1 LRGADDIEDSVGPEI
16 LHTMLDRREIRC
28 AVTISTVRLADDERH
43 RLAFAAGELGEE
55 HAQRAVGDR
64 RDPLGFQ
71 LLADPRERVVV
82 GRLTGQV
89 GVGERHLERRVDPV
103 EIALGQPDELT
114 PEPQRLGVTSLQRD
128 DPRPGPVG
136 KRPLGIEL
144 RPGREIEGVGV
155 GLDDQRLGRA
165 LTDLDQVLDEHAE
178 RRAPITDVVLPD
190 HSVPEMLERAGE
202 RVPHHG
208 RAQVPDVHLLG
219 DVGRRV
225 VDDDDPRRI
234 ARDAE
239 HRVGPDGL
247 HRRRDP

>member
-1 LRGADDIEDSVGPEI
+1 VNSGRNTHNAPSEI
-16 LHTMLDRREIRC
+16 VAIP
-28 AVTISTVRLADDERH
+28 LASSSSQIP
-43 RLAFAAGELGEE
+43 GEG
-55 HAQRAVGDR
+55 
-64 RDPLGFQ
+64 
-71 LLADPRERVVV
+71 VVV
-82 GRLTGQV
+82 GRLAGQI

-103 EIALGQPDELT
+103 EIALGQADELA
-114 PEPQRLGVTSLQRD
+114 PEPQGLGVAGLQRHD
-128 DPRPGPVG
+128 ARPGPVG

-144 RPGREIEGVGV
+144 RPRREIEGVGV

-178 RRAPITDVVLPD
+178 RRAPVTDVVLPD
-190 HSVPEMLERAGE
+190 HPVPEMLQRAGE